1 MRARLIIFTYDPDGI
16 PMEGKAAE
24 LGSMKG
30 AVIRD
35 PVTGEEMF
43 LSFEEA
49 MKLIETGKARVVDE
63 REVEEDDELKSIV
76 ENSNV
81 SFDDIVGEIEPG
93 DELEEALHGRT
104 LVKRNEPGESATE
117 TGIVKRPPKAPGK
130 VRKIGKV
137 NLTIPS
143 LNVVQRKAIAS
154 LLNKLNDELGG
165 KIVEVAGLEVSG
177 APKVVVKLSEPV
189 ESDEKLKA
197 RVISIFRRVSGKVVT
212 VELVVSGGDDEN

>member
-16 PMEGKAAE
+16 PMEGKAVE

-49 MKLIETGKARVVDE
+49 MRLIETGKARVVDE
-63 REVEEDDELKSIV
+63 REVEEDDELRSIV

-93 DELEEALHGRT
+93 EELEEALHGRT
-104 LVKRNEPGESATE
+104 LMKRNEPKESATE
-117 TGIVKRPPKAPGK
+117 TGIVKRLPKAPGK
-130 VRKIGKV
+130 IRKIGKV

-165 KIVEVAGLEVSG
+165 KIVEVAGLEVAG
-177 APKVVVKLSEPV
+177 TPKVVVKLSEPV
-189 ESDEKLKA
+189 ENSEKLKA

-212 VELVVSGGDDEN
+212 VEVVVPGGANEN